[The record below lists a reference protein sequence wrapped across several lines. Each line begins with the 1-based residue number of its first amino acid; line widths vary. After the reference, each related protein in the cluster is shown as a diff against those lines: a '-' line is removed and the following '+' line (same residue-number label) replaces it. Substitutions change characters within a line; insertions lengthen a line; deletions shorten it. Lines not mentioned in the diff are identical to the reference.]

1 MVFITIVTGAYK
13 PTYNVWGPHIARL
26 AIKMR
31 PSLQLSERQMITW
44 LVLAPGMIIKLLSF
58 NNPGAPKKY
67 KKTTRG
73 KLVQKYRLSV
83 GFVWFMAR
91 WLKIS

>member
-1 MVFITIVTGAYK
+1 MVYKSNFTIVYGIYNYSTGAYK

-26 AIKMR
+26 AMKMR

-67 KKTTRG
+67 
-73 KLVQKYRLSV
+73 
-83 GFVWFMAR
+83 
-91 WLKIS
+91 